1 MNLICTLR
9 SLSAFAVITLAACGG
24 GDDNG
29 STTPAATSGTGTI
42 GASSGTVAS
51 ANGVATAVFPANAFA
66 TDTAVTIAASS
77 SAPASAQLVSGYRVR
92 LRAIWHAGATRADDL
107 EVHTSQLARRRT
119 GESVGDVP
127 QERGRPQQQFGNRRP
142 SSSNSNPKGEASWQW
157 SSNRGK

>member
-42 GASSGTVAS
+42 GASGGTVAS

-77 SAPASAQLVSGYRVR
+77 SAPASAQLVSGTAFDFGPSGTLAQPAQMTLKYTPPSLPGGALESR
-92 LRAIWHAGATRADDL
+92 LVMSRGNAAGR
-107 EVHTSQLARRRT
+107 
-119 GESVGDVP
+119 
-127 QERGRPQQQFGNRRP
+127 
-142 SSSNSNPKGEASWQW
+142 SNSS
-157 SSNRGK
+157 